1 MGINLYDN
9 PAQAKFINTYV
20 PIQFESMYRLADK
33 AQKNLDDNEKLMD
46 DTTLNYSSLNT
57 MSDADKAKWDSEI
70 YGPIKN
76 FVDTKFNSDQAM
88 KDLTLQ
94 SEYKAM
100 VRRLKN
106 NPTTSALM
114 TSAVNMREV
123 AKKSDPRWGEYE
135 KNKLR
140 AHDTSKQGVFDGSN
154 IQYEGWD
161 KVEEEIFKDLPK
173 EGTHQKGLS
182 TGEWEVSGT
191 TDTDLKN
198 ILANTK
204 DYLAT
209 HPFINAAVEK
219 DLQDGNIPKSYYST
233 DKKGNIL
240 IDPSTGQPAVDKFK
254 YAEDKI
260 YALAKAREHLDY
272 KYIGDKIRANRP
284 TYSGGMSEG
293 PQQYS
298 IVQEENNLLGG
309 QAQVNLRKAYLD
321 AIGKSVIRKDGQLQ
335 ANVRGPLGE
344 IGARYWTANSNAARL
359 EAEVAKTT
367 SILARTYDEKEKANI
382 MNVLNG
388 KKRALENERNNV
400 SRLQNDFDT
409 QIAADVSLHKYP
421 AYIGGKQLKPVL
433 SKEQVAEAYKTEM
446 TPAFIAQW
454 YNTSVG
460 TPFQLKNQRGVVAN
474 TYTVPGSEKLT
485 FVDRNKKLPLSMTG
499 SHTDKA
505 VHAMNTLMSSG
516 RLSNKI
522 SFAPTSTAIKYSN
535 NIENYGSA
543 YIDKGSALQSG
554 LTPYDISTLKKS
566 GMISEQVVEVAPATG
581 SGETAK
587 PAKTVT
593 YLVIPTT
600 YNIPAE
606 STSPGYEAAR
616 VDQKN
621 PNFIANPAHYGLTK

>member
-20 PIQFESMYRLADK
+20 PIQFENLYRVADK
-33 AQKNLDDNEKLMD
+33 AQKNLDENEKLMD

-57 MSDADKAKWDSEI
+57 MSDADKAKWDSDI

-88 KDLTLQ
+88 KDPTLQ

-140 AHDTSKQGVFDGSN
+140 AHDTSAQGVFDGSN

-173 EGTHQKGLS
+173 DGTHQKALS
-182 TGEWEVSGT
+182 TGNWEVSGT

-198 ILANTK
+198 VLANTK

-233 DKKGNIL
+233 DSKGNVL
-240 IDPSTGQPAVDKFK
+240 VDPSTGQPSVDKFK

-284 TYSGGMSEG
+284 TYSGAES

-309 QAQVNLRKAYLD
+309 QVQSNLRTAYLE
-321 AIGKSVIRKDGQLQ
+321 AIGKQVIRKDGQLQ
-335 ANVRGPLGE
+335 ANTRGPLGS
-344 IGARYWTANSNAARL
+344 IGASYWTANSNASRL
-359 EAEVAKTT
+359 EGDVAKAKITLSRT
-367 SILARTYDEKEKANI
+367 EDPAARANI
-382 MNVLNG
+382 MNVLAG
-388 KKRALENERNNV
+388 KEKALSNARESV
-400 SRLQNDFDT
+400 SRLQGDFDN

-421 AYIGGKQLKPVL
+421 TAIGGRQLKPVL
-433 SKEQVAEAYKTEM
+433 TKDQVAEAYKTKM
-446 TPAFIAQW
+446 TPAFISQW
-454 YNTSVG
+454 YNTSIG

-485 FVDRNKKLPLSMTG
+485 FVDRHKKLPLTTTG
-499 SHTDKA
+499 AHTDKS

-522 SFAPTSTAIKYSN
+522 SFAPTSTAIKYSD

-566 GMISEQVVEVAPATG
+566 GMISEQTVEVSPATG
-581 SGETAK
+581 TGATAK

-621 PNFIANPAHYGLTK
+621 PNFIANPAHYGLNK